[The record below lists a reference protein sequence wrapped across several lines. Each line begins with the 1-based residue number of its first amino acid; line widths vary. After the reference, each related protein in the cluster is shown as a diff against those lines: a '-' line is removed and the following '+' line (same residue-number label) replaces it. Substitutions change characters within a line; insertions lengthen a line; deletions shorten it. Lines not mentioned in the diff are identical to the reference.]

1 VEIEWTY
8 VIYLLI
14 ILNSFGFAYLV
25 LKAWVTLKENVQN
38 NATIKGNSVRISQ
51 LKRKILDIEGYLLE
65 GGGGGTSQE
74 SESNPSALSLPDN
87 LEDALK
93 QWDIDSKMINNP
105 MVKPLAEKIYKQIKD
120 KASSSHK
127 SEDQDIN
134 VGY

>member
-1 VEIEWTY
+1 MVIEWTY

-38 NATIKGNSVRISQ
+38 NATVKGNTVRINQ

-74 SESNPSALSLPDN
+74 GEGNPSALSLPDN
-87 LEDALK
+87 LDDALK
-93 QWDIDSKMINNP
+93 QWDIDSRMINNP

-120 KASSSHK
+120 KAGSSLK
-127 SEDQDIN
+127 SEDQDID